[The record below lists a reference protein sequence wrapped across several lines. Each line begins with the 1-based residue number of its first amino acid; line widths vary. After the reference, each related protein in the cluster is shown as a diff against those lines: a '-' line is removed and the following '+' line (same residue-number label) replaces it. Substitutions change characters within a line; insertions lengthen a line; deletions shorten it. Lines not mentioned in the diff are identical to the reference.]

1 MDKPKLY
8 RGLVK
13 PVFGLSVLF
22 AGLAIIY
29 WQQQTEQQQITHN
42 QIQQVQ
48 NKQQKT
54 QKQHQSQETLV
65 NDAVYQKRTVAFL
78 DRALAGAT
86 KQGDITAKDETYGNA
101 DAYTVIQAI
110 AGMNSGMK
118 LTQHDLQFNKMADGE
133 IVGDGQIEI
142 EAFGIS
148 DDKKAK
154 TRHTKTKFT
163 VLVTLSKYQ
172 HQLRVED
179 IQLGEVKASENANDT
194 TY

>member
-1 MDKPKLY
+1 K
-8 RGLVK
+8 
-13 PVFGLSVLF
+13 
-22 AGLAIIY
+22 
-29 WQQQTEQQQITHN
+29 QQQITHN

-48 NKQQKT
+48 KKQQKT

-65 NDAVYQKRTVAFL
+65 NDAVYQKRTAAFL

-101 DAYTVIQAI
+101 DAYTAIQAI

-154 TRHTKTKFT
+154 TRHTKTKYT

-179 IQLGEVKASENANDT
+179 NQL
-194 TY
+194 

>member
-13 PVFGLSVLF
+13 SVFGLSVLF

-86 KQGDITAKDETYGNA
+86 KQGDITAKDETYNA
-101 DAYTVIQAI
+101 DAYTAIQAI